1 MAGRE
6 TVWVKRVP
14 REQPGMN
21 AVIGDL
27 VLQSAGELLPA
38 GVINGAGIAV
48 SLAGIAI
55 VLVWWAYLF
64 R

>member
-1 MAGRE
+1 
-6 TVWVKRVP
+6 
-14 REQPGMN
+14 MN

-27 VLQSAGELLPA
+27 VLQSAEELLPA

-55 VLVWWAYLF
+55 VLAWWAYLF

>member
-1 MAGRE
+1 MDPAIG
-6 TVWVKRVP
+6 
-14 REQPGMN
+14 
-21 AVIGDL
+21 AV

-38 GVINGAGIAV
+38 GVINGAGIVV

-55 VLVWWAYLF
+55 VVAWWAYLF

>member
-1 MAGRE
+1 
-6 TVWVKRVP
+6 
-14 REQPGMN
+14 MN
-21 AVIGDL
+21 AVIADV

-48 SLAGIAI
+48 SLAGIVI
-55 VLVWWAYLF
+55 VVAWVASLF

>member
-1 MAGRE
+1 
-6 TVWVKRVP
+6 
-14 REQPGMN
+14 MN

-55 VLVWWAYLF
+55 VLAWWAYLF